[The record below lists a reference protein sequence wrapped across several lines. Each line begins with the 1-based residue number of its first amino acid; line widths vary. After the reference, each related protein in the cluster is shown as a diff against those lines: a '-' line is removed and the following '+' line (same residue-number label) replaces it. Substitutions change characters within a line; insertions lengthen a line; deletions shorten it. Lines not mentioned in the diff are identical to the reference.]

1 MSNDTAL
8 LGYVEDPTSKMIFL
22 RNHQGWPDQH
32 AYVYEK
38 VSHKSVEEHL
48 LTCEYVS
55 SSASGFSAVDK
66 GIANRIKQDI
76 QSLDVT
82 ASEMYT
88 VSCFGQSI
96 IGLLVTCWAECRSGS
111 NPYLPA

>member
-1 MSNDTAL
+1 
-8 LGYVEDPTSKMIFL
+8 
-22 RNHQGWPDQH
+22 
-32 AYVYEK
+32 
-38 VSHKSVEEHL
+38 VEEHL

-76 QSLDVT
+76 QSLDLT

-96 IGLLVTCWAECRSGS
+96 IGLLVTCWAENYPSILEVFGVTITRIRE
-111 NPYLPA
+111 Y